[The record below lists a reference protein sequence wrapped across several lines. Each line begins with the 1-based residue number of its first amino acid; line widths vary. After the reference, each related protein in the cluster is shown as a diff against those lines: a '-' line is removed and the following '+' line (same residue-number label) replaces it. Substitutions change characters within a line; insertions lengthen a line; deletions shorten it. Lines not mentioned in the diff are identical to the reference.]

1 MANTIKTAQN
11 NIDVYNK
18 NKIAELKAVYKFLN
32 SVFGT
37 AATSSTTSTT
47 KKAATAKKPAKAA
60 SANTNADASVQAQVQ

>member
-1 MANTIKTAQN
+1 MANTTKTTQN

-37 AATSSTTSTT
+37 AATSSTSTT

-60 SANTNADASVQAQVQ
+60 SANTNADASAQAQVQ